1 MSRIGGIKQA
11 ICTDVGLNECKE
23 TSQESELY
31 TSAKSN
37 IVAVQGG
44 IPVFCVW
51 SGHSRWLFLALSYI
65 PLPDQPA
72 SPTPYLQLAG
82 LYVLVPGP
90 N

>member
-37 IVAVQGG
+37 ISIVQGEDSC
-44 IPVFCVW
+44 FCV
-51 SGHSRWLFLALSYI
+51 
-65 PLPDQPA
+65 
-72 SPTPYLQLAG
+72 
-82 LYVLVPGP
+82 
-90 N
+90 